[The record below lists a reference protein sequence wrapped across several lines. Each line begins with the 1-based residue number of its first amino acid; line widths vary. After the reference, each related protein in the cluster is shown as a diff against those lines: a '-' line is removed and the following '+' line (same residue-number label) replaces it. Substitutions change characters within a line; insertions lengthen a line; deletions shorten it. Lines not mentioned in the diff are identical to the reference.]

1 MQLCV
6 KFLYSCLQPK
16 AGVKEGKASEPA
28 QEALA
33 VPEVLEAAE
42 PATDADLPGHSPEQ
56 GSQTKKGKDEHG
68 SAQADAD
75 VGMLSASS
83 DTKTVSK

>member
-1 MQLCV
+1 MKL
-6 KFLYSCLQPK
+6 LYLCLQSK

-33 VPEVLEAAE
+33 APEVLEAAE
-42 PATDADLPGHSPEQ
+42 PATDTDLPGHSPEQ
-56 GSQTKKGKDEHG
+56 GSQTQKGKDDNG

-75 VGMLSASS
+75 VCMLSASQ
-83 DTKTVSK
+83 DTKPVSK